1 MLRCILLIIFLQTVS
16 ALNIATF
23 NIRVNVDGPPNDWSS
38 RKERVAKVLLDHDI
52 DIVGVQEVQYDT
64 LNDLLAMLPGYC
76 TVPFCGVDNAIIYKC
91 GITLLSSSNWAMSDN
106 PAFGSNTW
114 GLAYPRTLT
123 MGKFKTSVGV
133 VYVYSTHIDIDA
145 SKQQKQADFIQQH
158 MQQSYGNDGLVFV
171 AGDFNADQ
179 GSEFVKSMEA
189 FTFVDTYTMTGD
201 DGTFGGGFTRPAGP
215 KIDFVLSTQCANIK
229 SAQIIRQQVDGH
241 WPSDHAMVFT
251 QLEKTK
257 LT

>member
-1 MLRCILLIIFLQTVS
+1 MLRYILIIIFLQTVN
-16 ALNIATF
+16 ALNVATF
-23 NIRVNVDGPPNDWSS
+23 NIRVNVDGPPNDWPS
-38 RKERVAKVLLDHDI
+38 RKVRVARVLLDHDI

-64 LNDLLAMLPGYC
+64 LNDLLSLMPGYC

-91 GITLLSSSNWAMSDN
+91 GITLLDSGNWAMSDN

-123 MGKFKTSVGV
+123 MGKFQTSAGV
-133 VYVYSTHIDIDA
+133 VYVYNTHIDIDA

-158 MQQSYGNDGLVFV
+158 MQKTYNDDGTVLVI
-171 AGDFNADQ
+171 GDFNADH
-179 GSEFVKSMEA
+179 GSEFVKSMET

-215 KIDFVLSTQCANIK
+215 KIDFILATPCANIK
-229 SAQIIRQQVDGH
+229 TAQIIRQQVDGY

-251 QLEKTK
+251 KIVRTS
-257 LT
+257 